1 MIDIV
6 MILCVSGRFVH
17 ICENLPSA
25 RKTSSQQDFTVCIG
39 SKKTDLCISLRKR
52 KGGYLRGIA
61 LMEYFDSIPR
71 KNWLLGIDDPVE
83 G

>member
-25 RKTSSQQDFTVCIG
+25 RKTFSQQDFTVCIG
-39 SKKTDLCISLRKR
+39 SKKTDLRREQDVTL
-52 KGGYLRGIA
+52 
-61 LMEYFDSIPR
+61 SIDTLVYNCVFR
-71 KNWLLGIDDPVE
+71 YGNVKEVI
-83 G
+83 